1 MLLQVAAGLGCAR
14 GRDREAAPSA
24 TQAAGEEG
32 IWVFGVN
39 RQLRLT
45 VFSLRASRSIDYPLV
60 TNFQLFGGEICQL
73 LS

>member
-1 MLLQVAAGLGCAR
+1 MFGQREALGDSCPLGAVLGQGVRCQALLLQVAAGLGCAR

-39 RQLRLT
+39 
-45 VFSLRASRSIDYPLV
+45 
-60 TNFQLFGGEICQL
+60 
-73 LS
+73 